1 VDGNFDD
8 AAWAQGRCDAIV
20 RSGAGTVGRTQIARR
35 SAAVWTDGCVEVLA
49 DSGNRRPSTRPRA
62 KE

>member
-1 VDGNFDD
+1 
-8 AAWAQGRCDAIV
+8 
-20 RSGAGTVGRTQIARR
+20 
-35 SAAVWTDGCVEVLA
+35 WTDGCVEVLA

>member
-1 VDGNFDD
+1 
-8 AAWAQGRCDAIV
+8 
-20 RSGAGTVGRTQIARR
+20 
-35 SAAVWTDGCVEVLA
+35 VEVLA

>member
-1 VDGNFDD
+1 
-8 AAWAQGRCDAIV
+8 
-20 RSGAGTVGRTQIARR
+20 
-35 SAAVWTDGCVEVLA
+35 DGCVEVLA

>member
-1 VDGNFDD
+1 
-8 AAWAQGRCDAIV
+8 
-20 RSGAGTVGRTQIARR
+20 
-35 SAAVWTDGCVEVLA
+35 TDGCVEVLA

>member
-1 VDGNFDD
+1 
-8 AAWAQGRCDAIV
+8 
-20 RSGAGTVGRTQIARR
+20 
-35 SAAVWTDGCVEVLA
+35 CVEVLA